1 MGRKQMIILGIDNE
15 IAVFSIVF
23 VKGMHIRII
32 SQNENKIN
40 CFAVYFGNFF
50 CYNQNNLKIYTGVFY
65 EIRYKKTYSG

>member
-1 MGRKQMIILGIDNE
+1 MEMGRKQMIILSIDNE

-40 CFAVYFGNFF
+40 YFAVYFGNFF
-50 CYNQNNLKIYTGVFY
+50 CYNQNNLKNIYRGVL
-65 EIRYKKTYSG
+65 